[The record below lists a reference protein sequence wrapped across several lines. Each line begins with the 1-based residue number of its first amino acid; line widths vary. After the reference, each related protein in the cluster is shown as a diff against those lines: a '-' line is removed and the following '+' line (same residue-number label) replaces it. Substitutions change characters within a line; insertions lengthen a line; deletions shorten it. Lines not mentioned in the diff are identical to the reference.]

1 MHSMKEFKLLIFSV
15 LFNCV
20 VTAQSEFHVFP
31 KNHTK
36 TPGTHTG
43 NGSLKNPWDLQ
54 TALGQLSNIVNGD
67 DKIWIH
73 KGVNNERFVSSLKS
87 TKPNKFITVSA
98 YKNDKVILNGN
109 VKSNKKYVL
118 EVKGKNVV
126 FKGFEVT
133 WLGDFSRNQNDA
145 NFKLAG
151 GISHSSGVDCKFFN
165 LVIHDNPG
173 SGFGSWKRTGGTII
187 DGCLIYNNGYIS
199 KKGRGSGVGIY
210 VQNESNKIRLIT
222 NNTIFNNYYKGI
234 EVWSDNAK
242 ATSEYVKNVII
253 TNNVIFNNG
262 SPSGVF
268 KDNLIIG
275 TNDRNGI
282 NIAKNIIVEG
292 NIFYHNTNFAKNQ
305 IGGDAA
311 SLTLGFNAKAPI
323 ENVKVINNIIIGR
336 NNALRILHAK
346 TLTFKNNISYCGYV
360 HLNKSVVSHLNANN
374 WKFNNNTYYTKN
386 ARTFRIS
393 KYKDYKFNDWK
404 SQFKIDLN
412 SSSKHISKFDLKN
425 VLKVVENEF
434 KKNNYR
440 VVLFNKY
447 GKNVMVDFS
456 KYNIPNGS
464 TYNIVDA
471 ENREKVIKS
480 GKVNR
485 DAKIIFPMN
494 LKNFE
499 QPLHNNKA
507 LKTLDNF
514 GVYIV
519 EFKIKK
525 RSFFE
530 SLFNWL

>member
-1 MHSMKEFKLLIFSV
+1 MKQFYLLIIF
-15 LFNCV
+15 LFASLIIQ
-20 VTAQSEFHVFP
+20 AQQEFHVFS

-36 TPGTHTG
+36 TPGTNTG

-54 TALGQLSNIVNGD
+54 TAFDQQSNIVNGD

-73 KGVNNERFVSSLKS
+73 KGVYKGRYISTLKS
-87 TKPNKFITVSA
+87 TKPNMFITVSA

-109 VKSNKKYVL
+109 AKSNKKYVL
-118 EVKGKNVV
+118 EVKGKNVI
-126 FKGFEVT
+126 FKDFEVT
-133 WLGDFSRNQNDA
+133 WLGDFSRNQNEP
-145 NFKLAG
+145 NFKLVG
-151 GISHSSGVDCKFFN
+151 GISHSSGIDCKFIN
-165 LVIHDNPG
+165 LIIHNNPG

-210 VQNESNKIRLIT
+210 IQNESNKIRLIT

-234 EVWSDNAK
+234 EVWSDNGK
-242 ATSEYVKNVII
+242 ATSEYVKNVTI

-262 SPSGVF
+262 SPSGVL

-292 NIFYHNTNFAKNQ
+292 NIFYHNTNVAKNQ

-360 HLNKSVVSHLNANN
+360 HFNKSVVSHLNANN

-393 KYKDYKFNDWK
+393 KYKDYTFNDWK

-412 SSSKHISKFDLKN
+412 SSSKHIREFNLKN
-425 VLKVVENEF
+425 VLKITEQSS

-440 VVLFNKY
+440 VILFNKY
-447 GKNVMVDFS
+447 GKDVIVDFS
-456 KYNIPNGS
+456 KYNISKGS
-464 TYNIVDA
+464 TYRIVDV
-471 ENREKVIKS
+471 ENSKIIIKS

-485 DAKIIFPMN
+485 DTKITFPMN

-499 QPLHNNKA
+499 HPLHNDKA
-507 LKTLDNF
+507 VKTLDNF
-514 GVYIV
+514 GVYNI
-519 EFKIKK
+519 EFEVLKNSKEKKKI
-525 RSFFE
+525 F
-530 SLFNWL
+530 

>member
-1 MHSMKEFKLLIFSV
+1 MKRFYFVLIFLLSFLV
-15 LFNCV
+15 IQ
-20 VTAQSEFHVFP
+20 AQQEFHVFP

-36 TPGTHTG
+36 PLGTNTG

-54 TALGQLSNIVNGD
+54 TALSQPLNIVNGD

-73 KGVNNERFVSSLKS
+73 KGVYNGRYISTLKS

-118 EVKGKNVV
+118 EVKGKNVI

-145 NFKLAG
+145 NFKLVG
-151 GISHSSGVDCKFFN
+151 GISYSSGADCKFIN
-165 LVIHDNPG
+165 LIVYNNPG
-173 SGFGSWKRTGGTII
+173 SGFGSWKRTGGKII

-199 KKGRGSGVGIY
+199 KKGRGSGVEIY

-222 NNTIFNNYYKGI
+222 KNTIFNNYYKGI
-234 EVWSDNAK
+234 EVWSDNGK
-242 ATSEYVKNVII
+242 ATSEYVKNVTL

-292 NIFYHNTNFAKNQ
+292 NIFYHNTDFAKNQ

-360 HLNKSVVSHLNANN
+360 HFNKSVVSHLNVNN
-374 WKFNNNTYYTKN
+374 WKFSNNTYYTKN

-393 KYKDYKFNDWK
+393 KYKDYTFNDWK
-404 SQFKIDLN
+404 SKYKIDLN
-412 SSSKHISKFDLKN
+412 SSGKHIREFNLKN
-425 VLKVVENEF
+425 VLKVTENEF
-434 KKNNYR
+434 KKNSYR
-440 VVLFNKY
+440 VILFNKY
-447 GKNVMVDFS
+447 GKDVIVNFS
-456 KYNIPNGS
+456 KFDISNGS
-464 TYNIVDA
+464 TYKIIDI
-471 ENREKVIKS
+471 ENRKKVIKS
-480 GKVNR
+480 GTVNK
-485 DAKIIFPMN
+485 DAKITFHMS
-494 LKNFE
+494 LKDFE
-499 QPLHNNKA
+499 NPLHNNKA
-507 LKTLDNF
+507 IKTLDNF
-514 GVYIV
+514 GVFII

-530 SLFNWL
+530 RLFN